1 MVLILENNGIDNTNI
16 DGASFNN
23 FCAGQRSGI
32 IKGVLNECAI
42 TSPSSSVV
50 NINTGE
56 VNYIWLRIIIDSTNF
71 TFSTLPSTAT
81 RYSLVAEIVIDDN
94 SAITHR
100 IFVQLSSVS
109 LIQNDLYATFYWC
122 RELIKLSWQ
131 NLHYQQAV

>member
-1 MVLILENNGIDNTNI
+1 MARILENNGIDNTNI

-23 FCAGQRSGI
+23 FCAGQEVEL
-32 IKGVLNECAI
+32 IKGRLNECAI

-56 VNYIWLRIIIDSTNF
+56 LIIFGSRIIIDSTNF

-100 IFVQLSSVS
+100 IFVC
-109 LIQNDLYATFYWC
+109 T
-122 RELIKLSWQ
+122 
-131 NLHYQQAV
+131 